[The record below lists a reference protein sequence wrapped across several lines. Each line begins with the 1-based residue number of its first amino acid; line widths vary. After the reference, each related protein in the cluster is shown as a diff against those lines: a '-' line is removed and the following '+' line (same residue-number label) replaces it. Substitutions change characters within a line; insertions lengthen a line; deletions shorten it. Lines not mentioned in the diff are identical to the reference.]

1 MKTIIVEDNRL
12 LRENIEVLLK
22 GDSRI
27 EFVRAFATAEETL
40 GELEELP
47 CEIMLMDLGLPGMS
61 GIELIREVKKINPD
75 IEIMVHTVF
84 EDRDNI
90 FSAIKAGASGYLLKG
105 TSPSKMIDA
114 LYELY
119 NGGAPMTP
127 KIAKIV
133 IREFHETTNIDE
145 YLLTPREKQILKGIE
160 KGLTYKELAQ
170 KYNISHHTVHSHIKN
185 IYGKLQSKNRRDAL
199 YQARK
204 KGIL

>member
-1 MKTIIVEDNRL
+1 MKTIVVEDDRL
-12 LRENIEVLLK
+12 LRENIEILLK
-22 GDSRI
+22 GDARI
-27 EFVRAFATAEETL
+27 EFVKAFATAEQTL
-40 GELEELP
+40 EQLTDLP

-61 GIELIREVKKINPD
+61 GIDLIREVKKINPD

-84 EDRDNI
+84 EDRDTI

-105 TSPSKMIDA
+105 TSPSMMIDA

-133 IREFHETTNIDE
+133 IREFHETTMTDE
-145 YLLTPREKQILKGIE
+145 YLLTPREMSILKGIE
-160 KGLTYKELAQ
+160 KGLSYKELAE

-199 YQARK
+199 YKARK
-204 KGIL
+204 KGLL